1 MKKQCWFFHNWEYGS
16 GRFWETPRGNSA
28 LDFTRKP
35 WEWRMCA
42 ICGKVEAQVVLNAK
56 PTGECFNEPPEK
68 DDDGVEESK
77 EEAKKISTKSY
88 TKRSTKCPKCG
99 YYD

>member
-1 MKKQCWFFHNWEYGS
+1 MKKQCWFFHNWSHGN
-16 GRFWETPRGNSA
+16 FWETPRGNAAIS
-28 LDFTRKP
+28 FTRKF
-35 WEWRMCA
+35 WDWRVCLK
-42 ICGKVEAQVVLNAK
+42 CGKVEAQVHWGALS
-56 PTGECFNEPPEK
+56 TGKCFNEPPEK

>member
-56 PTGECFNEPPEK
+56 PTGECFNECPTPNK
-68 DDDGVEESK
+68 SK